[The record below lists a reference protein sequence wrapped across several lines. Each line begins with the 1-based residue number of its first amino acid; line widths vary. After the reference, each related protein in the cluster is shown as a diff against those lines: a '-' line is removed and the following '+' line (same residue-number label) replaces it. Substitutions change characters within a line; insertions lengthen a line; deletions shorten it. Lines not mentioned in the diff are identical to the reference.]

1 MNSFNVIGEGIDIID
16 GYEMALMNPKFDT
29 WQDAYDYCETYDGFK
44 LIEPYSKNILKYAK
58 DQQRK
63 LGHYDYVYSYSKS

>member
-1 MNSFNVIGEGIDIID
+1 MNSSNNVLGEGIDIID
-16 GYEMALMNPKFDT
+16 GYEMALMNPEFDT

-63 LGHYDYVYSYSKS
+63 LGEYYGCFSYSE